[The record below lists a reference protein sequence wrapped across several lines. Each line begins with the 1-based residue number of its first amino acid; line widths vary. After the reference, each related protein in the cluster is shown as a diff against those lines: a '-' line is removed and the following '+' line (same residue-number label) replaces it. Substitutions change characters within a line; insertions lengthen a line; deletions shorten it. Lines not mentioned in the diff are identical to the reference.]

1 MSVCLGCSDTRAT
14 PVWGSVVLV
23 KAILLMCSPPS
34 PPPRAGRFRVAL
46 VQMAVGAN
54 KANNLRRACQ
64 MVKEAVRNGAGVV
77 VLPVR
82 RGGALHAGTSHTGRV
97 S

>member
-1 MSVCLGCSDTRAT
+1 M
-14 PVWGSVVLV
+14 
-23 KAILLMCSPPS
+23 
-34 PPPRAGRFRVAL
+34 

-82 RGGALHAGTSHTGRV
+82 RGGSLLGSRTRV
-97 S
+97 D